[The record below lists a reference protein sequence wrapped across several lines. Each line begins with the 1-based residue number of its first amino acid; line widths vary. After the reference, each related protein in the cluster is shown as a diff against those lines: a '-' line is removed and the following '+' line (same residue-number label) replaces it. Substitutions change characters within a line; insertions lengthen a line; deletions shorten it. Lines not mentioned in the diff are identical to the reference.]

1 MNKLALVAVLA
12 LLLGFCGCGTSTSN
26 TSVVNTTANGTWEA
40 TLTGGSG
47 NGSLLNFVTQF
58 TVTDQGPLNIT
69 SVAFF
74 NVGPNACF
82 TTGMNQEN
90 ETGSANF
97 GTNSN
102 GTVVGTLSL
111 TINSVNPAGNT
122 LTLTGTLTGTS
133 NGTTTTTGVLS
144 NGVVSGTWTLKG
156 GAGCTGQGDF
166 LLCQGTDTCT
176 PATT

>member
-1 MNKLALVAVLA
+1 MEKLAFVAVLA
-12 LLLGFCGCGTSTSN
+12 LELAVCACGTSTSN

-40 TLTGGSG
+40 TLTGGSA
-47 NGSLLNFVTQF
+47 NTSLLNFVTQF
-58 TVTDQGPLNIT
+58 TVTDQGPITIT

-82 TTGMNQEN
+82 TTGLNEEN

-111 TINSVNPAGNT
+111 TINSVNPPGNT
-122 LTLTGTLTGTS
+122 LVLTGNLTGTS

-156 GAGCTGQGDF
+156 TSGCTGNGNF
-166 LLCQGTDTCT
+166 LMCQGVDTCT
-176 PATT
+176 PAAT